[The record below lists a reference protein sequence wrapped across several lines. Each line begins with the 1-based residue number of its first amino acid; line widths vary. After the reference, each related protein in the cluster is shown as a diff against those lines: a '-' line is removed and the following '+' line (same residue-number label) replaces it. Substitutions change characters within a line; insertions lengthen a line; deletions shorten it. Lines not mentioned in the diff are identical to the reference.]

1 MGCRGP
7 SRYGC
12 RVTKP
17 AFSLVTVATAMLVA
31 LTLAACGQDIN
42 PPLAFTFVSKGPT
55 GSIDQTLTIR
65 NREDAALAGVLEITP
80 LDASGKRLTGV
91 AVQTAFGSDK
101 GLVVAPGGTLVND
114 VLTFRGPAAHRVR
127 DVDVTLTRS
136 IPVPGVAAADE
147 PSVQRLDRDGD
158 PVATDKPFA
167 SFRVSNDS
175 AGAVAVRVVLLEY
188 DDPPPGQ
195 PQQAIRVT
203 KLTGLLKL
211 APRASRRISLPAGL
225 RNRAVG
231 SLKAYLS
238 R

>member
-1 MGCRGP
+1 
-7 SRYGC
+7 
-12 RVTKP
+12 VTKP
-17 AFSLVTVATAMLVA
+17 ATSLVTVAAALLVA
-31 LTLAACGQDIN
+31 LTIAACGQDVN
-42 PPLAFTFVSKGPT
+42 PPLAFKFVSQGPADA
-55 GSIDQTLTIR
+55 IDQTLTIR
-65 NREDAALAGVLEITP
+65 NREDGALAGVLAITP

-91 AVQTAFGSDK
+91 AVHTAFGSDR
-101 GLVVAPGGTLVND
+101 GQVVVPPGTLVND

-127 DVDVTLTRS
+127 DVGVKLTRT
-136 IPVPGVAAADE
+136 IPVPGVAESAVAPD
-147 PSVQRLDRDGD
+147 VQRYDRDDD

-175 AGAVAVRVVLLEY
+175 ANAVAARVVLLEY

-195 PQQAIRVT
+195 PQQAIRVA

-211 APRASRRISLPAGL
+211 APHASRRISLPAGL

-231 SLKAYLS
+231 SLKSYLS

>member
-1 MGCRGP
+1 MA
-7 SRYGC
+7 
-12 RVTKP
+12 KP
-17 AFSLVTVATAMLVA
+17 APSLVTAAVAVLAA
-31 LTLAACGQDIN
+31 LTIAACGQDVN

-65 NREDAALAGVLEITP
+65 NREDAALAGVLAITP
-80 LDASGKRLTGV
+80 LDAAGKRLTGV
-91 AVQTAFGSDK
+91 AVHTAFGSDS
-101 GLVVAPGGTLVND
+101 GLVVVPAGALVND

-127 DVDVTLTRS
+127 EVDVTLTRT
-136 IPVPGVAAADE
+136 IPVSGVAVADA

-158 PVATDKPFA
+158 PVGTDKPFA

-175 AGAVAVRVVLLEY
+175 AGAVAARVVLLEY

-203 KLTGLLKL
+203 RLTGLLEL

-231 SLKAYLS
+231 SLKSYLS